1 MKRRDIIR
9 RAGRSLR
16 QAKTR
21 TLLTSFAIAVG
32 AFTLTVSLA
41 AGEGSRQYANKLIGS
56 NINPQALFIVKDKNF
71 FGGGQSQ
78 SGLRDYDPNATTN
91 RAGVAIKQ
99 LTQDDVTKLQKRSD
113 LTDVQPLYQLTIKY
127 LVVAGSDKKFT
138 ADVSRYDDTVR
149 NESSSGSLPPLGQQ
163 IGDDELV
170 MPQSFADTLVS
181 ENVIKNSADIIGK
194 KITLTVTKPSQQP
207 TDAQIKQA
215 LTSKNPTAAI
225 AQLTN
230 GVSKD
235 VSFVVSAL
243 TKQSSTNLSFT
254 SAVQIA
260 PSQAQQ
266 LFDYTTLGT
275 SNYQKY
281 AAVTAL
287 ASGSNK
293 PEDVKAALAQAGYPS
308 QTAHDLQNLLFT
320 IVNIL
325 QGIVAGFGV
334 LALFASVFGIIN
346 TQYISVL
353 ERTQQIGLMKA
364 LGMPNKDVAKLFRY
378 EAAWIGFLGG
388 VIGSGVAWGV
398 GTALNP
404 VITDKLS
411 LGTGNSLLI
420 FQPLP
425 VIILIVVL
433 MLIAVVAGYLPA
445 RKAAKLDPIEALR
458 TE

>member
-32 AFTLTVSLA
+32 AFTLTISLA
-41 AGEGSRQYANKLIGS
+41 AGEGSRQYADKLIGS
-56 NINPQALFIVKDKNF
+56 NINPRALFIVKDKNV
-71 FGGGQSQ
+71 FGGGQNS
-78 SGLRDYDPNATTN
+78 SGLHDYDENSTTTRTGAT
-91 RAGVAIKQ
+91 IKQ

-113 LTDVQPLYQLTIKY
+113 LENVQPIYQLSVKY
-127 LVVAGSDKKFT
+127 LTFAGSTKKFT
-138 ADVSRYDDTVR
+138 TDVSRYDSTIR
-149 NESSSGSLPPLGQQ
+149 NETSLGSLPPLGTQ
-163 IGDDELV
+163 IGEDEVV
-170 MPQSFADTLVS
+170 MPESFADTLVS
-181 ENVIKNSADIIGK
+181 EKIIPSRNAILGK
-194 KITLTVTKPSQQP
+194 VVTLTVSKPLVQP
-207 TDAQIKQA
+207 TDDQIKQA
-215 LTSKNPTAAI
+215 LTSKDPRTAI
-225 AQLTN
+225 AQLTAGETKN
-230 GVSKD
+230 
-235 VSFVVSAL
+235 VSFKVVAL
-243 TKQSSTNLSFT
+243 TRQASTSLNFT
-254 SAVQIA
+254 DALQIS

-266 LFDYTTLGT
+266 LNDYVTQG
-275 SNYQKY
+275 SSSYRKY
-281 AAVTAL
+281 TAVTAL
-287 ASGSNK
+287 AKGDNK
-293 PEDVKAALAQAGYPS
+293 PEDVKAALDKLGYPS

-364 LGMPNKDVAKLFRY
+364 LGMPNKGIAKLFRY

-388 VIGSGVAWGV
+388 VIGSGAAYGV

-404 VITDKLS
+404 FITKQLS
-411 LGTGNSLLI
+411 LGDGNYLLI

-425 VIILIVVL
+425 IAILIVVL